1 MGLNKVEIQGKLGK
15 DPEVR
20 YTPSGDAVCKFSI
33 AVSTKFKDK
42 QGVKKEVVYWAN
54 IVAWRNLA
62 EICAKYLV
70 KGQECIIVGH
80 LTANTWEKDGV
91 KRTTTEIVVDE
102 MHFCGPAPAKG
113 GGDEEDIPF

>member
-1 MGLNKVEIQGKLGK
+1 MGLNKVTIQGKLGK

-42 QGVKKEVVYWAN
+42 QGNKKEIVYWAN

-80 LTANTWEKDGV
+80 LTSNTWEKDGI
-91 KRTTTEIVVDE
+91 KRTTTEIVADE
-102 MHFCGPAPAKG
+102 MHFCGPAPAKDT
-113 GGDEEDIPF
+113 DEADIPF